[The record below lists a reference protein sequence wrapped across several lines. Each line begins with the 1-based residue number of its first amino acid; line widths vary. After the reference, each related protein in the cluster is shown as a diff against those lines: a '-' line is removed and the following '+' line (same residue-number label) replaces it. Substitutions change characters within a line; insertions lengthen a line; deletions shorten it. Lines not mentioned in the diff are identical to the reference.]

1 MTDTS
6 FDYLMN
12 ICTVCYLVCYVPDLY
27 GNWKNK
33 NANCWN
39 IPEKVLIFIGTGF
52 ALAYSVLV
60 NDQALILNFAPLF
73 ILDGASLGLR
83 SYYACRNRQQGLGP
97 HIPLEDG
104 ATAATVSR
112 DHESSAQDSNTATSS
127 DGPTRETTG
136 SDTPQV

>member
-52 ALAYSVLV
+52 ALAYSVLIS
-60 NDQALILNFAPLF
+60 DQALIVNFAPLF

-83 SYYACRNRQQGLGP
+83 AYYASLNRRK
-97 HIPLEDG
+97 HIPLEDVAG
-104 ATAATVSR
+104 STATAA
-112 DHESSAQDSNTATSS
+112 HESSAPGSNTATSS

-136 SDTPQV
+136 SNTPQV